1 VHRHQQS
8 GRYIYRIN
16 GLGNGSCH
24 CQPDVRDQVTVVLM
38 LVVKWLLILLGTAV
52 LSSFVLLCVVMF
64 LDYHVDKIQGKDND
78 Q

>member
-1 VHRHQQS
+1 M
-8 GRYIYRIN
+8 
-16 GLGNGSCH
+16 
-24 CQPDVRDQVTVVLM
+24 TVVLM
-38 LVVKWLLILLGTAV
+38 LIVKWVLILLGTAV